1 MQNRDYGTPPPG
13 FRLPAGT
20 RLGPVRLQVSDLGR
34 SIAFYEDVLG
44 LKATREGAS
53 AAMLRA
59 ADGRALVRLETKA
72 GLAQVPHGALG
83 LYHFAILVPTRE
95 ALGQFLSHAADR
107 RLRLGMADHLVSEA
121 LYLSD
126 PDGLGIEVY
135 ADRPADRW
143 SYRDGE
149 PMMGTEPLDADD
161 LLEAAGDA
169 AWEGVP
175 AGTVVGHVHLH
186 VGDLAKASSF
196 YESALGFERTVS
208 TYPGALFLSAGGYHH
223 HLGLNTWSRGGPPA
237 EGEARLLDWEVVVP
251 TAADARR
258 AAERLADAGY
268 ATTPDDDGG
277 WRAEDPWGTALRVR
291 AGG

>member
-1 MQNRDYGTPPPG
+1 MSTAREPEI
-13 FRLPAGT
+13 LPADTQVGT
-20 RLGPVRLQVSDLGR
+20 VRLQVADLDR
-34 SIAFYEDVLG
+34 SIGYYRDVIG
-44 LKATREGAS
+44 LEAVEARDGAARLTPAS
-53 AAMLRA
+53 GAPVLVELHERPGAAPVPRT
-59 ADGRALVRLETKA
+59 GRF
-72 GLAQVPHGALG
+72 G
-83 LYHFAILVPTRE
+83 LYHFAILLPDRP
-95 ALGQFLSHAADR
+95 ALGRFLRHARRLGVALGAADH
-107 RLRLGMADHLVSEA
+107 AVSEA
-121 LYLSD
+121 LYLHD